1 MPVSAARAAAFDILM
16 RVQQQGAYASELL
29 HSAQFSTLSAA
40 DHGLA
45 TQLTMGV
52 LRWQSA
58 LDATL
63 GSVSSQKLNRLDPE
77 VLTALRLGLF
87 QMRYLERIPARAAI
101 FESVELAKR
110 ARKRSAAPFVNA
122 LLRKA
127 QKLSALSN
135 ESDPH
140 DATTL
145 SAATAHP
152 LWLVERWMKH
162 FGFDRT
168 RAICNF
174 DQMIPTAAIHLYDPD
189 AEAELLQAG
198 IALNPGALLRHARH
212 VIHGDVTTTSAFAS
226 GRVVIQDEA
235 SQLVALLVGTGRR
248 ILDCCA
254 APGGKTRL
262 IANRNPESEL
272 VAIDLHPHRASLL
285 RRLAGAGNV
294 SVVAADAR
302 HLPVIERFDRV
313 LADVPCSGTG
323 TLAHNPEIKWRLRAE
338 DLTQLSSRQFEIL
351 KLPLIALHQAA
362 GFCIRPVRWNQ
373 KKTNWSSNACLQ
385 SLARRSLRI
394 VATNSERYKRPGMS
408 SLKTRTRLSPASIFA
423 RYLGSTPVRV
433 SSPRSCRKTEVARRR
448 RKSYC
453 TSKFTVDPAR
463 ILCPGAGV
471 WETIRLAG
479 VACGDVMIGVGSDSN
494 SSS

>member
-1 MPVSAARAAAFDILM
+1 
-16 RVQQQGAYASELL
+16 
-29 HSAQFSTLSAA
+29 
-40 DHGLA
+40 
-45 TQLTMGV
+45 MGV

-63 GSVSSQKLNRLDPE
+63 ASVSSQNLNRLDPE

-152 LWLVERWMKH
+152 FWLVERWIKH
-162 FGFDRT
+162 FGFDRA

-174 DQMIPTAAIHLYDPD
+174 NQTIPTTAIHLYDPD
-189 AEAELLQAG
+189 AEAELLRAG
-198 IALNPGALLRHARH
+198 IALNPGALLRDARH

-254 APGGKTRL
+254 APGGKTTT
-262 IANRNPESEL
+262 
-272 VAIDLHPHRASLL
+272 
-285 RRLAGAGNV
+285 
-294 SVVAADAR
+294 
-302 HLPVIERFDRV
+302 DR
-313 LADVPCSGTG
+313 
-323 TLAHNPEIKWRLRAE
+323 
-338 DLTQLSSRQFEIL
+338 
-351 KLPLIALHQAA
+351 
-362 GFCIRPVRWNQ
+362 
-373 KKTNWSSNACLQ
+373 
-385 SLARRSLRI
+385 
-394 VATNSERYKRPGMS
+394 
-408 SLKTRTRLSPASIFA
+408 
-423 RYLGSTPVRV
+423 
-433 SSPRSCRKTEVARRR
+433 
-448 RKSYC
+448 
-453 TSKFTVDPAR
+453 
-463 ILCPGAGV
+463 
-471 WETIRLAG
+471 
-479 VACGDVMIGVGSDSN
+479 
-494 SSS
+494 

>member
-63 GSVSSQKLNRLDPE
+63 ASVSSQNLNRLDPE

-152 LWLVERWMKH
+152 LWLVERWIKH

-174 DQMIPTAAIHLYDPD
+174 NQTIPTAAIHLYDPD

-351 KLPLIALHQAA
+351 EAA
-362 GFCIRPVRWNQ
+362 FDRVASGGRVLYSTCSLEPEENELVVERLLAKFGTAQLVDCRDELRTLQ
-373 KKTNWSSNACLQ
+373 K
-385 SLARRSLRI
+385 
-394 VATNSERYKRPGMS
+394 V
-408 SLKTRTRLSPASIFA
+408 
-423 RYLGSTPVRV
+423 
-433 SSPRSCRKTEVARRR
+433 
-448 RKSYC
+448 
-453 TSKFTVDPAR
+453 
-463 ILCPGAGV
+463 
-471 WETIRLAG
+471 
-479 VACGDVMIGVGSDSN
+479 GDVVIEDTDSLITGKYLRTIPGVHRCEGFFAAILQKN
-494 SSS
+494 

>member
-1 MPVSAARAAAFDILM
+1 MPVSAARAAAFDILI
-16 RVQQQGAYASELL
+16 RVERQGAYASELL
-29 HSAQFSTLSAA
+29 HSVQFRTLSAA

-63 GSVSSQKLNRLDPE
+63 ASVSSQNLNRLDPE
-77 VLTALRLGLF
+77 VLIALRLGLF

-110 ARKRSAAPFVNA
+110 ARKSSAAPFVNA

-135 ESDPH
+135 ENDPY

-145 SAATAHP
+145 SVATAHP
-152 LWLVERWMKH
+152 FWLVERWIKH
-162 FGFDRT
+162 FGFDHT

-174 DQMIPTAAIHLYDPD
+174 NQTIPTTAIHLYDPD
-189 AEAELLQAG
+189 AEAELLRAG
-198 IALNPGALLRHARH
+198 IALNPGALLRDARQ
-212 VIHGDVTTTSAFAS
+212 VVHGDVTTTSAFAS

-235 SQLVALLVGTGRR
+235 SQLVALLVGTGRK

-272 VAIDLHPHRASLL
+272 VAVDLHPHRASLL

-294 SVVAADAR
+294 SIVAADAR
-302 HLPVIERFDRV
+302 HLPVIERFDRI

-323 TLAHNPEIKWRLRAE
+323 TLAHNPEIKWRLTTE
-338 DLTQLSSRQFEIL
+338 DLTQLSARQFEIL
-351 KLPLIALHQAA
+351 EAA
-362 GFCIRPVRWNQ
+362 FDRVTSGGRVLYSTCSLEPEENELVVERLLAKFGTAQLVDCRDELRTLQ
-373 KKTNWSSNACLQ
+373 K
-385 SLARRSLRI
+385 
-394 VATNSERYKRPGMS
+394 V
-408 SLKTRTRLSPASIFA
+408 
-423 RYLGSTPVRV
+423 
-433 SSPRSCRKTEVARRR
+433 
-448 RKSYC
+448 
-453 TSKFTVDPAR
+453 
-463 ILCPGAGV
+463 
-471 WETIRLAG
+471 
-479 VACGDVMIGVGSDSN
+479 GDVVIEDTDSLITGKYLRTISGVHRCEGFFAAILQKN
-494 SSS
+494 

>member
-16 RVQQQGAYASELL
+16 RVQQHGSYASELL

-52 LRWQSA
+52 LRWQSS
-58 LDATL
+58 LDAIL
-63 GSVSSQKLNRLDPE
+63 ASVSSQNLNRLDPE
-77 VLTALRLGLF
+77 VLTTLRLGLF

-122 LLRKA
+122 LLRKT
-127 QKLSALSN
+127 QNLSALSN
-135 ESDPH
+135 EGDPH

-145 SAATAHP
+145 SVATAHP
-152 LWLVERWMKH
+152 LWLVERCIKH

-168 RAICNF
+168 RAICSF
-174 DQMIPTAAIHLYDPD
+174 DQTIPTAAIRLYDPD

-198 IALNPGALLRHARH
+198 IVLHPGAFLRHARQ
-212 VIHGDVTTTSAFAS
+212 VIRGDVTTTNAFAS
-226 GRVVIQDEA
+226 GRAVIQDEA
-235 SQLVALLVGTGRR
+235 SQLVALLVGRGRR

-262 IANRNPESEL
+262 IASRNSESEL
-272 VAIDLHPHRASLL
+272 IAVDLHPHRASLL

-294 SVVAADAR
+294 NVVAADAR

-323 TLAHNPEIKWRLRAE
+323 TLAHNPEIKWRLRGE

-351 KLPLIALHQAA
+351 DAAFDRVAPGGKVLYSTCSLEPEENELVVERLLAKLGKAQLVDCRDEL
-362 GFCIRPVRWNQ
+362 RTLQ
-373 KKTNWSSNACLQ
+373 KA
-385 SLARRSLRI
+385 
-394 VATNSERYKRPGMS
+394 
-408 SLKTRTRLSPASIFA
+408 
-423 RYLGSTPVRV
+423 
-433 SSPRSCRKTEVARRR
+433 
-448 RKSYC
+448 
-453 TSKFTVDPAR
+453 
-463 ILCPGAGV
+463 
-471 WETIRLAG
+471 
-479 VACGDVMIGVGSDSN
+479 GDVVIEDTDSLISGQYLRTIPGVHPCEGFFAAILQKN
-494 SSS
+494 